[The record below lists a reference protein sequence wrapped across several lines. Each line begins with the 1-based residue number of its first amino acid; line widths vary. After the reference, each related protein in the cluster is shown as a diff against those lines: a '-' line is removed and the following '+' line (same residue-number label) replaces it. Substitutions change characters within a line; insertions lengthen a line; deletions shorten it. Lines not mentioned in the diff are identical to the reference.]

1 MKFKVKDVDIATGSV
16 HIVMLHQD
24 DARLFDLHH
33 MDRVMVR
40 KGKKFCIAVLNIGE
54 SEKAVKR
61 GWIALFEEVLD
72 ELNAKHG
79 DTVEFSL
86 AKKPNSVNLI
96 KKKLEGEELTY
107 DETLEIVQDI
117 TQDKL
122 TSIELTSYVVA
133 NYARGMSQKEIVD
146 LTNAMVATGNKVNF
160 KGEMIV
166 DLHSIGGVPGNRIT
180 MVVVPIILAAGLKM
194 PKTSSRAITSPAGTA
209 DTMEVF
215 CPVSAS
221 IEKMKKMVDEVGGF
235 ILWGGAVNL
244 APADDKIIKVEH
256 PLNIDAEGQMLAS
269 IIAKKASVGIT
280 HLIMEIPMGAGAK
293 VKTEKEAIHLRNHF
307 EHLGV
312 ELGINI
318 CVMMTNGSEPI
329 GNGIGPILEAIDVLK
344 VLKNE
349 NGPKDLREKS
359 ICFAGALLEHCGKSK
374 KGEGCAFATG
384 LLDNGSAYKKFVD
397 MIIAQGG
404 KTPDLKKLKL
414 SKTKKD
420 VLSER
425 SGKIIAIDNFKI
437 SKIARLAG
445 APKDAEAGIYLYK
458 HIGDKIKKGEKLYT
472 IYSKGKESMK
482 YAVEMSQE
490 VEAVEV
496 K

>member
-1 MKFKVKDVDIATGSV
+1 MKLKVKDMDIATGGAHV
-16 HIVMLHQD
+16 VILHHD

-33 MDRVMVR
+33 MDRVMVK
-40 KGKKFCIAVLNIGE
+40 KGKKFCVAVLDIAESARAVPRGCIG
-54 SEKAVKR
+54 
-61 GWIALFEEVLD
+61 LLEEVID
-72 ELNAKHG
+72 ELDVKNG
-79 DTVEFSL
+79 EVVDFSL

-96 KKKLEGEELTY
+96 KKKLEGEELNY
-107 DETLEIVQDI
+107 DETLEIVRDI

-133 NYARGMSQKEIVD
+133 NYAKGMSQKEIVD
-146 LTNAMVATGNKVNF
+146 LTNAMVATGNKLDF

-180 MVVVPIILAAGLKM
+180 MIVTPIIIAAGLKM

-221 IEKMKKMVDEVGGF
+221 IEKLKEMVDKVGGF

-269 IIAKKASVGIT
+269 IMAKKASVGIT
-280 HLIMEIPMGAGAK
+280 HLLMEIPMGAGAK
-293 VKTEKEAIHLRNHF
+293 VKTEKDAIHLRNHF

-312 ELGINI
+312 ELGINL
-318 CVMMTNGSEPI
+318 CVMMTNGSEPV
-329 GNGIGPILEAIDVLK
+329 GNGIGPVLEAIDVLK

-359 ICFAGALLEHCGKSK
+359 ISFAGALLEHCGKTK

-384 LLDNGSAYKKFVD
+384 LLDNGSAYKKFVE

-414 SKTKKD
+414 AKIKKD
-420 VLSER
+420 VIAKK
-425 SGKIIAIDNFKI
+425 SGKIISIDNFPI
-437 SKIARLAG
+437 SKIA
-445 APKDAEAGIYLYK
+445 
-458 HIGDKIKKGEKLYT
+458 
-472 IYSKGKESMK
+472 
-482 YAVEMSQE
+482 
-490 VEAVEV
+490 
-496 K
+496 